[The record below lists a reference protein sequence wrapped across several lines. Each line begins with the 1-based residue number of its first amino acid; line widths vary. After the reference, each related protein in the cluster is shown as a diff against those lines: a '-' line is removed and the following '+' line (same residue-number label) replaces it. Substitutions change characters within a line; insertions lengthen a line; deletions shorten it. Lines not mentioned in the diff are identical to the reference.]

1 MSLPTTADVIALGI
15 AVAGSTAAAIV
26 DLRTRRV
33 PNALTMGMAAAGIG
47 LAVMRAGPLGL
58 AVSLAGCVLG
68 AVLMLPGHVLGG
80 TGAGDVKLLAAS
92 GALLG
97 PAPTFHAFVAT
108 VIAGGVLALA
118 VATRRGRLRRTLDA
132 TRRLALAD
140 GRSPRLRM
148 RTRAIGS
155 RARPPSRSGSS
166 WRPRR
171 VWDSACRDWNVNHG
185 SHSNFHRPGNGAHG
199 RRRVCLRDV
208 RYVQQPPPSPR

>member
-15 AVAGSTAAAIV
+15 AVAGSTAAAVV

-33 PNALTMGMAAAGIG
+33 PNALTMGMAAAGIA
-47 LAVMRAGPLGL
+47 LAAMRAGPWGL
-58 AVSLAGCVLG
+58 TASVAGCVVG

-140 GRSPRLRM
+140 GAVAEIEDANAGNRFAYAPAIAVGVIVAAASRL
-148 RTRAIGS
+148 GF
-155 RARPPSRSGSS
+155 G
-166 WRPRR
+166 
-171 VWDSACRDWNVNHG
+171 
-185 SHSNFHRPGNGAHG
+185 
-199 RRRVCLRDV
+199 L
-208 RYVQQPPPSPR
+208 

>member
-33 PNALTMGMAAAGIG
+33 PNALTMSMAAAGMA
-47 LAVMRAGPLGL
+47 LAVMRAGPMGL
-58 AVSLAGCVLG
+58 AVAVAGFVLG

-97 PAPTFHAFVAT
+97 PAPTFYAFVAT
-108 VIAGGVLALA
+108 AISGGVLAVM
-118 VATRRGRLRRTLDA
+118 VAIYRGRLRRTLDT

-140 GRSPRLRM
+140 GAVAEIEDATANNRFAYAPAIAVGVILAAASRLG
-148 RTRAIGS
+148 IG
-155 RARPPSRSGSS
+155 
-166 WRPRR
+166 
-171 VWDSACRDWNVNHG
+171 
-185 SHSNFHRPGNGAHG
+185 
-199 RRRVCLRDV
+199 L
-208 RYVQQPPPSPR
+208 